1 MPHHFTTKWNFF
13 QQQICRIVRVV
24 AGGASTAQLLGSAAR
39 SGPQSPRIASPLQT
53 FREKRRMSAMVSE
66 IHPLEDKRTACANYQ
81 EIPQQLDI
89 VSEIR
94 FID

>member
-1 MPHHFTTKWNFF
+1 
-13 QQQICRIVRVV
+13 
-24 AGGASTAQLLGSAAR
+24 
-39 SGPQSPRIASPLQT
+39 
-53 FREKRRMSAMVSE
+53 MVSE

>member
-1 MPHHFTTKWNFF
+1 
-13 QQQICRIVRVV
+13 
-24 AGGASTAQLLGSAAR
+24 
-39 SGPQSPRIASPLQT
+39 
-53 FREKRRMSAMVSE
+53 MVGE
-66 IHPLEDKRTACANYQ
+66 IHPLEDKRTACTNYQ